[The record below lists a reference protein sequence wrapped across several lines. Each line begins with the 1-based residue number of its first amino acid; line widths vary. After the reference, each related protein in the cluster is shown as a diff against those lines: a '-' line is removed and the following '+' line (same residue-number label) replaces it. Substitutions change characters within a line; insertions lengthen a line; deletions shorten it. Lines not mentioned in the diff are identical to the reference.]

1 MSDEEFYRFCQLH
14 PDLRIERTIEGDLV
28 IMPPTGGETGR
39 RNFTISG
46 LFFNWVVAD
55 GTGVGFDSSTEF
67 ALPNGAHRS
76 PDVACIRRGMVSA
89 RAPGTG
95 CKECRYHHVC
105 DPEAHYR
112 PRERRRASSMA
123 SSLNSSKLSWTERSV
138 PRFVERELRSFLD
151 CGVPAHGFLRV
162 HCDACGRERPV
173 AFSCKGRTLCASCDG
188 RRMADT
194 VVHLVD
200 HVLPKVSVR

>member
-1 MSDEEFYRFCQLH
+1 M
-14 PDLRIERTIEGDLV
+14 
-28 IMPPTGGETGR
+28 
-39 RNFTISG
+39 
-46 LFFNWVVAD
+46 
-55 GTGVGFDSSTEF
+55 
-67 ALPNGAHRS
+67 LP
-76 PDVACIRRGMVSA
+76 A

-173 AFSCKGRTLCASCDG
+173 AFSNMTEKILNTSASPVRVFVDVDDTLVRSAGSKRFRLS
-188 RRMADT
+188 RR
-194 VVHLVD
+194 
-200 HVLPKVSVR
+200 